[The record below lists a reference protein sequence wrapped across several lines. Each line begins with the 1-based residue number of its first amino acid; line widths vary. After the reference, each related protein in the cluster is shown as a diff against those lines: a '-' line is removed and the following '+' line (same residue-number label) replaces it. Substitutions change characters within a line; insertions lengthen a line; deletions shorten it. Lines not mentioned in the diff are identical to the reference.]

1 MADISTLAT
10 LSPEERRDYEA
21 DVKLTR
27 DRRNQMK
34 YAIEEAVSQGMAQGM
49 AQGIEKIAR
58 RMKEA
63 GKSIEEIQ
71 SLTGL
76 DIDQIH
82 SL

>member
-1 MADISTLAT
+1 
-10 LSPEERRDYEA
+10 
-21 DVKLTR
+21 
-27 DRRNQMK
+27 MK